1 MDALGEYASAE
12 LEIKR
17 SRFLAEVFPVS
28 TQGQARSL
36 LKAQKERHEDAT
48 HVVHGFVLGPA
59 AEVLGMSDDG
69 EPAGTAGRPVLD
81 VLKGRGCTNI
91 LLTVTRWFGGIL
103 LGTGGLVK
111 AYGDSAKAVLSVAR
125 FHQLVARR
133 SFRFSVDYE
142 QYQQI
147 KRYLADH
154 IREIVSLD
162 KLAKAMDK
170 SPNYLNSVFLKATGV
185 SIHRY
190 MNREKMKLVS
200 ALMEDRGLT
209 FREACEN
216 VGITELSHGYRLFK
230 RHMGVTPKEYLSA
243 EHLE

>member
-111 AYGDSAKAVLSVAR
+111 AYGDSAKAVLSVAC

-133 SFRFSVDYE
+133 SFQFSVDYE

-147 KRYLADH
+147 KRYLAAPEFTAVTEDFSTR
-154 IREIVSLD
+154 IQLSGLVEANAAENL
-162 KLAKAMDK
+162 
-170 SPNYLNSVFLKATGV
+170 SVFV
-185 SIHRY
+185 R
-190 MNREKMKLVS
+190 N
-200 ALMEDRGLT
+200 LT
-209 FREACEN
+209 KGEVPVDLGDE
-216 VGITELSHGYRLFK
+216 VI
-230 RHMGVTPKEYLSA
+230 M
-243 EHLE
+243 

>member
-1 MDALGEYASAE
+1 MEALGEYASAE

-28 TQGQARSL
+28 TQGEARSL
-36 LKAQKERHEDAT
+36 LKAQKERFEDAT

-111 AYGDSAKAVLSVAR
+111 AYGDSAKAVLEVSR

-133 SFRFSVDYE
+133 PFQFSVDYE
-142 QYQQI
+142 QYQQA
-147 KRYLADH
+147 RRFLAATEFTAVTEEFSTR
-154 IREIVSLD
+154 IQLSGLVEATAAE
-162 KLAKAMDK
+162 KL
-170 SPNYLNSVFLKATGV
+170 
-185 SIHRY
+185 
-190 MNREKMKLVS
+190 
-200 ALMEDRGLT
+200 
-209 FREACEN
+209 
-216 VGITELSHGYRLFK
+216 RLFVQNLTK
-230 RHMGVTPKEYLSA
+230 GAVPVDLGDEAVM
-243 EHLE
+243 